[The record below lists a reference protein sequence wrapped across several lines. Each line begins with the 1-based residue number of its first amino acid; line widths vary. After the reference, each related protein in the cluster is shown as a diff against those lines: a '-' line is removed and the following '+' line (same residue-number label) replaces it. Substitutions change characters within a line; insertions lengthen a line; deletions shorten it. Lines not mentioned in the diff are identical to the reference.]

1 MLWQTPVV
9 IPTRHKDHVIAQIL
23 PLYFRLLEANDIC
36 LENIEHPLECSPVS
50 PWLIPEWIAYA
61 VDVPGS
67 DPDAHGGG
75 YGGLHL
81 IVTPSHASTLHLGS
95 SNKPKIPPT
104 RTSDQGFDRHF
115 QTRRP
120 RAARDL
126 AARLSLIFPYWAI
139 NWSELCRTSPHTTTS
154 NTYDAPSYTAHT
166 MSLPRLAQR
175 FAQRSPTLRTTIQR
189 RFESQVTI
197 SSASDKLPLPGKK
210 LTGAADNAFN
220 RERAAVKAHA
230 AATSGISL
238 PSAASRSSI
247 ANL

>member
-1 MLWQTPVV
+1 MEVCTSSLPLHTPVHYTLGAATS
-9 IPTRHKDHVIAQIL
+9 PRYLLHVQSIRVSIA
-23 PLYFRLLEANDIC
+23 
-36 LENIEHPLECSPVS
+36 
-50 PWLIPEWIAYA
+50 
-61 VDVPGS
+61 
-67 DPDAHGGG
+67 
-75 YGGLHL
+75 
-81 IVTPSHASTLHLGS
+81 
-95 SNKPKIPPT
+95 
-104 RTSDQGFDRHF
+104 TS

-175 FAQRSPTLRTTIQR
+175 FAQRSPTLRTAIQR

-230 AATSGISL
+230 AATSGIPL